1 MSDTITIIVICI
13 YMYLLYF
20 CTCSDNK
27 NAFDV
32 QKFPCNCGGQRIESE
47 VTILINRFVFVGTLS
62 NDVFNKQ
69 DSIHHIHLV
78 LKCHS

>member
-1 MSDTITIIVICI
+1 MYKSFLVIVV
-13 YMYLLYF
+13 
-20 CTCSDNK
+20 
-27 NAFDV
+27 A
-32 QKFPCNCGGQRIESE
+32 RESE

-69 DSIHHIHLV
+69 DSIHHTHLV